1 MNTDP
6 ITLPCDYCGARPGSS
21 CHTWDRTKYTKA
33 HLARRYDAR
42 GVDLV
47 WEASA
52 APEGTV
58 LGDAWLEVR
67 SAGTIRQYAFLEA
80 VKWMQERNR

>member
-6 ITLPCDYCGARPGSS
+6 ITVACDQCGARPGSS
-21 CHTWDRTKYTKA
+21 CRTLDRTKYTKA
-33 HLARRYDAR
+33 HLARRYDAW
-42 GVDLV
+42 GADLV
-47 WEASA
+47 REASA
-52 APEGTV
+52 MPGGTL

-80 VKWMQERNR
+80 VKWMQERDR